1 MSSKPPPPSKKRTP
15 AVGNGA
21 SGKPPFPYPF
31 LLLLTLLF
39 LLCAGIG
46 VGLLHIGQTVPAY
59 VFFALA
65 AAVVLFGFLKSDGSV
80 KTSTYW
86 FTGAAALFL
95 VTLSILLYQIGPA
108 GDSLQGTVYVD
119 GQPVTKGKITLLGTA
134 LSDNHRD
141 FNEGNPGH
149 FDFHT
154 VPNLSETLKFQI
166 DADGP
171 VDLPPQIVEQR
182 KQREPLEIHLTTP
195 PAPKE
200 SALAPQ
206 WNSAPIPL
214 ENFVGRT
221 RELAELDQAWQS
233 GVQDLSCTKQTAQDK
248 AQDKPCIPQRVVAFV
263 AGGGFGKTALV
274 RQWLYLQ
281 EQQSWNGQPPDG
293 LFWWTFGDNANV
305 DSFVLEAIAYF
316 SGKPPQP
323 GDYKTDGEKLT
334 ALRKAINK
342 RRVVLVLDGL
352 EPAQRSERG
361 EDFGK
366 AQNPLTAMLLKELA
380 NGGFG
385 PGLALI
391 TSRLHI
397 ADLAGHP
404 AYQEIPLEQRPLDAA
419 SARSLL
425 RKDGVAQASDGELDE
440 IVKSLGAHPLAL
452 KTLALLLKNHN
463 QGQAAGWQDFVRD
476 DQLLTPPSGHESERQ
491 LWRVLGWYDRNLP
504 PEELR
509 LIQVLAHFR
518 EPVDEAWA
526 KALFVAPNGL
536 EPEKLEAVQEQTR
549 TQAFICWL
557 LQQRGKSCTVK
568 PVTAQPPQFQPWTI
582 AALHE
587 AIDHLK
593 NLRLVELNKV
603 GRYAMHPVVSEHFR
617 ATTAQSQPIHA
628 ALYRLYTETIQ
639 PKPQPDTLEE
649 MQPLYE
655 AVYHGCRAGQWQQA
669 LDEVYKARILRGN
682 KFYSTKKLV
691 AFAADLDAVRQFFD
705 RPWQQVNPR
714 LRPAHQA
721 MMYAVAAFDL
731 RALGRL
737 PEALLPMQTALE
749 MDIKQQD
756 WKNAAV
762 DTGNISEWAL
772 TLGQID
778 TAVEAAKQSVD
789 YADRSGDAFERM
801 SKRTTL
807 ADALHQQGE
816 AARALA
822 LFREAETM
830 QQKMQ
835 PQYPLL
841 YSLQGF
847 RYVDRLLAEAE
858 QAAWAVFLQAPKPA
872 TPRPPLSQHLTETQ
886 RRVEQTLAQM
896 EADNHAPLLTI
907 ALDHL
912 SLGRIALYCRL
923 LDKPADAAAQRELDS
938 AVDGLRKSGNM
949 DYLPRALLTRAWL
962 HSLEQRPK
970 EAQADLDEAWAIAEA
985 GGMKLHQADIQL
997 TRARLFHDRAALAQ
1011 ARQLIEATGYARR
1024 RPELQAAEALLSFP
1038 GDSVNAIM
1046 KPWKA
1051 L

>member
-1 MSSKPPPPSKKRTP
+1 MTSKPPSPPKKRP
-15 AVGNGA
+15 AAAGNGA
-21 SGKPPFPYPF
+21 AGKPPLPYLF
-31 LLLLTLLF
+31 LLLLTALF
-39 LLCAGIG
+39 LACAGIG
-46 VGLLHIGQTVPAY
+46 AALLQAGQTVAAD
-59 VFFALA
+59 VFIALA
-65 AAVVLFGFLKSDGSV
+65 AAIVLFGILKSTGLV
-80 KTSTYW
+80 KTKTYQ
-86 FTGAAALFL
+86 FGGAAALFI

-108 GDSLQGTVYVD
+108 GDDLQGTVYVD
-119 GQPVTKGKITLLGTA
+119 GQPVTRGKITLLGTG

-141 FNEGNPGH
+141 FNDGNPGH

-154 VPNLSETLKFQI
+154 VPGLGDTLKFQI

-171 VDLPPQIVEQR
+171 VDWPPQIVEQR

-195 PAPKE
+195 KAPKE
-200 SALAPQ
+200 STLAPQ
-206 WNSAPIPL
+206 WNSAPNPP
-214 ENFVGRT
+214 ENFVGRA

-233 GVQDLSCTKQTAQDK
+233 GVQDSSCTKRIAPSQAQK
-248 AQDKPCIPQRVVAFV
+248 TQDESCTPLRVVAFV
-263 AGGGFGKTALV
+263 AWGGFGKTALV

-281 EQQSWNGQPPDG
+281 EQHGWNGQPPDG
-293 LFWWTFGDNANV
+293 LFWWTFSDNGNV
-305 DSFVLEAIAYF
+305 DTFVLEAIRSF
-316 SGKPPQP
+316 SGETPKP
-323 GDYKTDGEKLT
+323 GEYKTDSEKLT

-352 EPAQRSERG
+352 EPTQRSERG

-391 TSRLHI
+391 TSRLHV

-463 QGQAAGWQDFVRD
+463 QGKAAGWQDFVRD
-476 DQLLTPPSGHESERQ
+476 DHLLTPPSGHESEKQ

-504 PEELR
+504 PDELR

-536 EPEKLEAVQEQTR
+536 EPEKLEAVQEQTH

-568 PVTAQPPQFQPWTI
+568 PATAQPPQFQPWTI
-582 AALHE
+582 AALHD
-587 AIDHLK
+587 ALDHLQ
-593 NLRLVELNKV
+593 NLRLLEQNK
-603 GRYAMHPVVSEHFR
+603 GRYAPHPLVSEHFR

-628 ALYRLYTETIQ
+628 ALYRLYAKIIQ
-639 PKPQPDTLEE
+639 PKPRPDTVEE

-655 AVYHGCRAGQWQQA
+655 AVYHGCRAGRWQQA
-669 LDEVYKARILRGN
+669 WDEVYVARIQRGN
-682 KFYSTKKLV
+682 EAYSVKKLG

-714 LRPAHQA
+714 LRPADQA
-721 MMYAVAAFDL
+721 WLYNAAAFDL

-737 PEALLPMQTALE
+737 PEALPPMRAGLE
-749 MDIKQQD
+749 MVMKQQN
-756 WKNAAV
+756 WGNAARAA
-762 DTGNISEWAL
+762 GNISELAL

-778 TAVEAAKQSVD
+778 SAVESATQSMD
-789 YADRSGDAFERM
+789 YADRSGKAFERM
-801 SKRTTL
+801 GSRTTF

-822 LFREAETM
+822 LFGEAETL
-830 QQKMQ
+830 QRQWQ
-835 PQYPLL
+835 AQYPLL
-841 YSLQGF
+841 YSQGSF
-847 RYVDRLLAEAE
+847 LYVDRLLAETE
-858 QAAWAVFLQAPKPA
+858 QAAWTAFLRQPKLA
-872 TPRPPLSQHLTETQ
+872 MPRPPLSQSLTETQ
-886 RRVEQTLAQM
+886 RRVEQTLAWAT
-896 EADNHAPLLTI
+896 EENWLLSI

-912 SLGRIALYCRL
+912 SLGRIALYRSL
-923 LDKPADAAAQRELDS
+923 LDKQPNTAAQRELDS
-938 AVDGLRKSGNM
+938 AVDGLRKAGYM
-949 DYLPRALLTRAWL
+949 DYLVRGLLTRAWL
-962 HSLEQRPK
+962 HSLEQRPAL
-970 EAQADLDEAWAIAEA
+970 AQADLDEAWAIAEA

-1024 RPELQAAEALLSFP
+1024 RPELQAAETLF
-1038 GDSVNAIM
+1038 
-1046 KPWKA
+1046 
-1051 L
+1051 

>member
-1 MSSKPPPPSKKRTP
+1 MSRKPPSAKKPTA

-21 SGKPPFPYPF
+21 SGKPPFPYFF
-31 LLLLTLLF
+31 LLLLTVLF

-46 VGLLHIGQTVPAY
+46 AGLLQIGQSVAAD

-65 AAVVLFGFLKSDGSV
+65 PAIVLFGILKSTGV
-80 KTSTYW
+80 LKTKAYQ
-86 FTGAAALFL
+86 FGGPAALFVVVFL
-95 VTLSILLYQIGPA
+95 VLLRQVDPP

-119 GQPVTKGKITLLGTA
+119 GQPVTKGKITLLGTS

-141 FNEGNPGH
+141 FNDGNPGH

-154 VPNLSETLKFQI
+154 VPVPGDTLKFQI

-182 KQREPLEIHLTTP
+182 KQRESLEIHLTTP
-195 PAPKE
+195 KAPKN
-200 SALAPQ
+200 ALAPQ
-206 WNSAPIPL
+206 WNRLPNPP
-214 ENFVGRT
+214 EHFVGRA

-233 GVQDLSCTKQTAQDK
+233 GACQPSAAPSQPCT
-248 AQDKPCIPQRVVAFV
+248 PQRVVAFV

-274 RQWLYLQ
+274 RQWLELQ
-281 EQQSWNGQPPDG
+281 IQQGWHGQPPDG
-293 LFWWTFGDNANV
+293 LFWWDFGKNANV
-305 DSFVLEAIAYF
+305 DNFMLEAIAYF
-316 SGKPPQP
+316 SGQTPQP
-323 GDYKTDGEKLT
+323 GEYKTDSEKLT
-334 ALRKAINK
+334 ALRKAINQ
-342 RRVVLVLDGL
+342 RRFMLVLDGL

-391 TSRLHI
+391 TSRLHV
-397 ADLAGHP
+397 ADLTGHP
-404 AYQEIPLEQRPLDAA
+404 AYAEIPLEQRPLDAA

-425 RKDGVAQASDGELDE
+425 TDNGVTQASDGELDE
-440 IVKSLGAHPLAL
+440 IVKSFGAHPLAL

-463 QGQAAGWQDFVRD
+463 QGRAAGWQDFVRD
-476 DQLLTPPSGHESERQ
+476 DHLLTPTSGHESEKQ
-491 LWRVLGWYDRNLP
+491 LWRVLGWYDGNLP
-504 PEELR
+504 PDELR

-536 EPEKLEAVQEQTR
+536 EPEKLEAVQEQTH

-557 LQQRGKSCTVK
+557 LEQRGKSCTVK

-639 PKPQPDTLEE
+639 PKPQPDTLED

-655 AVYHGCRAGQWQQA
+655 AVYHGCRAGRWQQA
-669 LDEVYKARILRGN
+669 YDEVFIERIRRGN
-682 KFYSTKKLV
+682 EAYSIRKLG
-691 AFAADLDAVRQFFD
+691 AFTADLDAVRQFFD

-737 PEALLPMQTALE
+737 AEALLPMQTALE

-789 YADRSGDAFERM
+789 YADRSGDAGQRFIR
-801 SKRTTL
+801 RTTL

-822 LFREAETM
+822 LFRETETM

-841 YSLQGF
+841 YSLRGF
-847 RYVDRLLAEAE
+847 QYVDLRLAEAE
-858 QAAWAVFLQAPKPA
+858 QAAWAVFLQTPQPA
-872 TPRPPLSQHLTETQ
+872 TPRPPLSQRLAETQ
-886 RRVEQTLAQM
+886 RRVEQTLAWA
-896 EADNHAPLLTI
+896 ESNKLSLLTI

-912 SLGRIALYCRL
+912 SLGRIALYRRL
-923 LDKPADAAAQRELDS
+923 LDNQPDAAAQRELDS
-938 AVDGLRKSGNM
+938 AVDGLRKAGQM
-949 DYLPRALLTRAWL
+949 DDLPRGLLTRAWL

-997 TRARLFHDRAALAQ
+997 TRARLFRDRAALAQ

-1024 RPELQAAEALLSFP
+1024 RPELQAAEAWF
-1038 GDSVNAIM
+1038 
-1046 KPWKA
+1046 
-1051 L
+1051 